1 MTALTILILED
12 EPLIRMDLEMVA
24 EDAGWTPWPAGHLE
38 TAMKL
43 LDAGAPD
50 TAILDLNLG
59 NGVTS
64 RAVAERLH
72 AAGIPFVILTG
83 DHHTDMSWL
92 QTMGAPILR
101 KPHMANDVIRI
112 VAGLAEQAR
121 LRRA

>member
-1 MTALTILILED
+1 MTDPTILILED

-24 EDAGWTPWPAGHLE
+24 EDLGWTPWPADRLDR
-38 TAMKL
+38 AMAL

-64 RAVAERLH
+64 RPVAERLH

-101 KPHMANDVIRI
+101 KPHMSNDVIRI
-112 VAGLAEQAR
+112 ATGLAKG
-121 LRRA
+121 RRPA